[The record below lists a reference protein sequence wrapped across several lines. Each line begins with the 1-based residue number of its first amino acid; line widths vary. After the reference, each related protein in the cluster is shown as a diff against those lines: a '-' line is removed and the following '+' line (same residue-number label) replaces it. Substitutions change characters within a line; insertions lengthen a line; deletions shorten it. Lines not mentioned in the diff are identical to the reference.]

1 MHGEPVERNGDAG
14 DERVVRH
21 QEMGGVEV
29 THAAHQHEHG
39 GERRLAP
46 IERARREPDE
56 KQGEARIE
64 GAREPRGVVH
74 REHRTE
80 CLGEE
85 RRGDEKQRWLLHERL
100 AGERWNDP
108 VAGLQ
113 DVVDEA
119 EGIRLVR
126 LPRLPAEEARG
137 EPHGDEERERDAQA
151 VAGH

>member
-1 MHGEPVERNGDAG
+1 MQRQHGPKHLCEERGA
-14 DERVVRH
+14 DE
-21 QEMGGVEV
+21 
-29 THAAHQHEHG
+29 
-39 GERRLAP
+39 
-46 IERARREPDE
+46 
-56 KQGEARIE
+56 
-64 GAREPRGVVH
+64 
-74 REHRTE
+74 
-80 CLGEE
+80 EE
-85 RRGDEKQRWLLHERL
+85 RRLLHERL
-100 AGERWNDP
+100 AGKRRNDP